1 MSDKEAVLRN
11 AGKRGV
17 RKQLAVLIEGTEQ
30 LTDWTWRVGKK
41 ADYITYREPRS
52 KRRMVKYGR
61 GGADR
66 PLDADVSHINNQFG
80 SVFGVDQDEVY
91 RRLKHYLPHACIG
104 YETRGCDYVAI
115 TDAEDAEKFLEFLK
129 SFLQKDEA

>member
-1 MSDKEAVLRN
+1 MSDKEALLAEARE
-11 AGKRGV
+11 RGV
-17 RKQLAVLIEGTEQ
+17 REQLTVLIERTER
-30 LTDWTWRVGKK
+30 LTDWTWRVGKN
-41 ADYITYREPRS
+41 ADYITYREPQS

-91 RRLKHYLPHACIG
+91 RRLKYYLPHACMG

-115 TDAEDAEKFLEFLK
+115 RDVEDAHKFLQFLK
-129 SFLQKDEA
+129 FFLDKERA